1 MRTME
6 HLTEEQ
12 INYLCSKIPA
22 GLAKAYFNQFPKQF
36 QKLEKGF
43 RAKSLSDEQ
52 VATILFRHHHHGF
65 IEDFLVKNLNAA
77 IDRVQEAVN
86 LESSDSY
93 DDEIYLEVLGDSIF
107 DENVAMFFQLIEQ
120 EHSPEYIQ
128 LMEAAI
134 RREKRIRKRLLEV
147 KREMD
152 EDAQGRENTVAA
164 LKDQISNKERQEK
177 KLKEN
182 LRQQTLQLESR
193 VDEIEQKDR
202 AIDELSTKMSELTD
216 ALKGAEKQ
224 IDELKSRLARNDE
237 KQEAMQKE
245 WQQYKSAKDA
255 EKENDRTKVLEEKVS
270 QLITEGADLET
281 AVEKLNQV
289 QRQTAQELSDLLKA
303 VEEMEHRKFESETLT
318 VAAQGRSSKPK
329 RPLDMD
335 LFEEFFEYNLNS
347 MGLSDKEETYDSF
360 LRYIQTIVFDG
371 VPLLI
376 KMVPGINLANG
387 LANTLGEKST
397 ATSIYFDPDGSVA
410 ELKTVIDHNAD
421 RVLCIHNV
429 IGSAQELPVL
439 MLLQNY
445 RDKIIIL
452 TYPADRTLY
461 YLPEELLS
469 QVHYLNL
476 DGYASMAS
484 TRDMEES
491 PTSMEEAAYEM
502 GDSIISPKHQGILSE
517 IGHQCGLSKEA
528 MGTMSAALEDGETL
542 DAILLFTLLPYVSK
556 VLMLNPYAESRRLES
571 YAGAEGSS
579 RLKKSMLEWFDR

>member
-1 MRTME
+1 MQQA
-6 HLTEEQ
+6 L
-12 INYLCSKIPA
+12 
-22 GLAKAYFNQFPKQF
+22 
-36 QKLEKGF
+36 
-43 RAKSLSDEQ
+43 
-52 VATILFRHHHHGF
+52 
-65 IEDFLVKNLNAA
+65 
-77 IDRVQEAVN
+77 N
-86 LESSDSY
+86 LESSDGC
-93 DDEIYLEVLGDSIF
+93 DDEIYLEVLSDSIF
-107 DENVAMFFQLIEQ
+107 DENIAMFFQLIEQ
-120 EHSPEYIQ
+120 EHSSEYIQ

-134 RREKRIRKRLLEV
+134 RREKRIRKRLLGI
-147 KREMD
+147 KKEMD
-152 EDAQGRENTVAA
+152 EDALGREDTVAA

-182 LRQQTLQLESR
+182 LRQQTLQLESH
-193 VDEIEQKDR
+193 VNEIEKKDR
-202 AIDELSTKMSELTD
+202 AIDELSAKMSELNG

-237 KQEAMQKE
+237 KQEAMEKE
-245 WQQYKSAKDA
+245 WQQYKGAKDA
-255 EKENDRTKVLEEKVS
+255 KKENDRMNALEEKVS
-270 QLITEGADLET
+270 QLIAEGADLET
-281 AVEKLNQV
+281 SVKMLNQV

-303 VEEMEHRKFESETLT
+303 VEEMEHRKLESETLT
-318 VAAQGRSSKPK
+318 AAAQGRSSKPK

-335 LFEEFFEYNLNS
+335 LFEEFFEYNLKS

-371 VPLLI
+371 IPLLI
-376 KMVPGINLANG
+376 KRKPGINLANG
-387 LANTLGEKST
+387 LSNTLDEKST

-429 IGSAQELPVL
+429 IGSSQELPVL
-439 MLLQNY
+439 TRLQNY

-461 YLPEELLS
+461 YLPEEVLS

-528 MGTMSAALEDGETL
+528 MGTMSVALEDGETL

-556 VLMLNPYAESRRLES
+556 VLRLNPYAESRRLES

>member
-12 INYLCSKIPA
+12 IKYLCSKIPA
-22 GLAKAYFNQFPKQF
+22 GYVKAYFNRYPKQF

-52 VATILFRHHHHGF
+52 VAAILFRHHHHGF
-65 IEDFLVKNLNAA
+65 IEDFLVKNLNLA
-77 IDRVQEAVN
+77 IESVQQALN
-86 LESSDSY
+86 LESSDGC
-93 DDEIYLEVLGDSIF
+93 DDEIYLEVLSDSIF
-107 DENVAMFFQLIEQ
+107 DENIAMFFQLIEQ
-120 EHSPEYIQ
+120 EHSSEYIQ

-134 RREKRIRKRLLEV
+134 RREKRIRKRLLGI
-147 KREMD
+147 KKEMD
-152 EDAQGRENTVAA
+152 EDALGREDTVAA

-182 LRQQTLQLESR
+182 LRQQTLQLESH
-193 VDEIEQKDR
+193 VNEIEKKDR
-202 AIDELSTKMSELTD
+202 AIDELSAKMSELNG

-237 KQEAMQKE
+237 KQEAMEKE
-245 WQQYKSAKDA
+245 WQQYKGAKDA
-255 EKENDRTKVLEEKVS
+255 KKENDRMNALEEKVS
-270 QLITEGADLET
+270 QLIAEGADLET
-281 AVEKLNQV
+281 SVKMLNQV

-303 VEEMEHRKFESETLT
+303 VEEMEHRKLESETLT
-318 VAAQGRSSKPK
+318 AAAQGRSSKPK

-335 LFEEFFEYNLNS
+335 LFEEFFEYNLKS

-371 VPLLI
+371 IPLLI
-376 KMVPGINLANG
+376 KRKPGINLANG
-387 LANTLGEKST
+387 LSNTLDEKST

-429 IGSAQELPVL
+429 IGSSQELPVL
-439 MLLQNY
+439 TLLQNY

-461 YLPEELLS
+461 YLPEEVLS

>member
-12 INYLCSKIPA
+12 IKYLCSKIPA
-22 GLAKAYFNQFPKQF
+22 GYVKAYFNRYPKQF

-52 VATILFRHHHHGF
+52 VAAILFRHHHHGF
-65 IEDFLVKNLNAA
+65 IEDFLVKNLNLA
-77 IDRVQEAVN
+77 IESVQQALN
-86 LESSDSY
+86 LESSDGC
-93 DDEIYLEVLGDSIF
+93 DDEIYLEVLSDSIF
-107 DENVAMFFQLIEQ
+107 DENIAMFFQLIEQ
-120 EHSPEYIQ
+120 EHSSEYIQ

-134 RREKRIRKRLLEV
+134 RREKRIRKRLLGI
-147 KREMD
+147 KKEMD
-152 EDAQGRENTVAA
+152 EDALGREDTVAA

-182 LRQQTLQLESR
+182 LRQQTLQLESH
-193 VDEIEQKDR
+193 VNEIEKKDR
-202 AIDELSTKMSELTD
+202 AIDELSAKMSELNG

-237 KQEAMQKE
+237 KQEAMEKE
-245 WQQYKSAKDA
+245 WQQYKGAKDA
-255 EKENDRTKVLEEKVS
+255 KKENDRMNALEEKVS
-270 QLITEGADLET
+270 QLIAEGADLET
-281 AVEKLNQV
+281 SVKMLNQV

-303 VEEMEHRKFESETLT
+303 VEEMEHRKLESETLT
-318 VAAQGRSSKPK
+318 AAAQGRSSKPK

-335 LFEEFFEYNLNS
+335 LFEEFFEYNLKS

-371 VPLLI
+371 IPLLI
-376 KMVPGINLANG
+376 KRKPGINLANG
-387 LANTLGEKST
+387 LSNTLDEKST

-429 IGSAQELPVL
+429 IGSSQELPVL
-439 MLLQNY
+439 TLLQNY

-461 YLPEELLS
+461 YLPEEVLS

-491 PTSMEEAAYEM
+491 PASMEEAAYET
-502 GDSIISPKHQGILSE
+502 GDKIISPKHQGILSE

-528 MGTMSAALEDGETL
+528 MGTMSVALEDGETL
-542 DAILLFTLLPYVSK
+542 DAILLFTLLPYVSE
-556 VLMLNPYAESRRLES
+556 VLRLNPYAESRRLES